1 MTISTLVKGF
11 AGALTA
17 AGIYATAAAPA
28 GALTLINSP
37 SQSDVTV
44 TFTATH
50 TESIVFD
57 EGYQVN
63 DLETLTNNM
72 VTLSGGG
79 PNLLGSTWQ
88 YRFAA
93 PPGSSNSYTFNDGT
107 LVPALGFGGAAQT
120 NPLNMDTFYQIFSTV
135 PGKSYTY
142 SFDYSNNTAG
152 LPGTTNSLLIV
163 TPGTVPEPSTWAML
177 LLGFV
182 GLGLAGYRVRRA
194 AVSIA

>member
-17 AGIYATAAAPA
+17 AAIYAAAAAPA
-28 GALTLINSP
+28 SALTLINSP
-37 SQSDVTV
+37 SETDVTV

-63 DLETLTNNM
+63 DLETLTNNK
-72 VTLSGGG
+72 VTLTGGG
-79 PNLLGSTWQ
+79 PNLLGSTWL
-88 YRFAA
+88 YRFAT
-93 PPGSSNSYTFNDGT
+93 PSSSSNSYTFNDGT
-107 LVPALGFGGAAQT
+107 LVPALGFAGAAQT
-120 NPLNMDTFYQIFSTV
+120 NPLNMDTFYQIFATV

-152 LPGTTNSLLIV
+152 LPGTTNSLLVV
-163 TPGTVPEPSTWAML
+163 TPGTVPEPPTWAML
-177 LLGFV
+177 LIGFAGLGF
-182 GLGLAGYRVRRA
+182 AGYRARRA

>member
-1 MTISTLVKGF
+1 M
-11 AGALTA
+11 
-17 AGIYATAAAPA
+17 
-28 GALTLINSP
+28 
-37 SQSDVTV
+37 TV

-93 PPGSSNSYTFNDGT
+93 PSGSSNSYTFNDGT

-120 NPLNMDTFYQIFSTV
+120 NPLNMDTFYQIFATV
-135 PGKSYTY
+135 PGKSLHLQLRLLEQHCWLARHYEFAAHCDARNRSGAVDLGHVASRLRGTRACRL
-142 SFDYSNNTAG
+142 SCPPCGG
-152 LPGTTNSLLIV
+152 LD
-163 TPGTVPEPSTWAML
+163 
-177 LLGFV
+177 
-182 GLGLAGYRVRRA
+182 RV
-194 AVSIA
+194 I

>member
-17 AGIYATAAAPA
+17 AGIYATSAAPA

-93 PPGSSNSYTFNDGT
+93 PPAAASPIRSMTAPWFPRSGS
-107 LVPALGFGGAAQT
+107 AA
-120 NPLNMDTFYQIFSTV
+120 PRKQIH
-135 PGKSYTY
+135 
-142 SFDYSNNTAG
+142 
-152 LPGTTNSLLIV
+152 
-163 TPGTVPEPSTWAML
+163 
-177 LLGFV
+177 
-182 GLGLAGYRVRRA
+182 
-194 AVSIA
+194 

>member
-1 MTISTLVKGF
+1 M
-11 AGALTA
+11 
-17 AGIYATAAAPA
+17 
-28 GALTLINSP
+28 
-37 SQSDVTV
+37 

-107 LVPALGFGGAAQT
+107 LVPALGFGA
-120 NPLNMDTFYQIFSTV
+120 PRKQIH
-135 PGKSYTY
+135 
-142 SFDYSNNTAG
+142 
-152 LPGTTNSLLIV
+152 
-163 TPGTVPEPSTWAML
+163 
-177 LLGFV
+177 
-182 GLGLAGYRVRRA
+182 
-194 AVSIA
+194 